1 MIVIRALGALEIRG
15 SPEPLA
21 AILADQEAAAVLA
34 YLVLA
39 RPGITHHFDDLVRT
53 FWPGLDP
60 GPAMAALDR
69 VLDLLQEQLPPGVLD
84 LHGQDQVGVVPRLV
98 SCDAYDFEDAV
109 AAHRWRRAL
118 QLYRGPLLDGLDV
131 AGAVGYHEWRDAERK
146 RFRKSVEQ
154 AELELD
160 RAAS

>member
-15 SPEPLA
+15 NPEPLA
-21 AILADQEAAAVLA
+21 AILADREAAGVLA

-39 RPGITHHFDDLVRT
+39 RPGVTHHFGDLIST

-60 GPAMAALDR
+60 EAAMASLGR
-69 VLDLLQEQLPPGVLD
+69 VLDLLHGQLPTGVLD
-84 LHGQDQVGVVPRLV
+84 LQGHDQVGVVPRLV

-109 AAHRWRRAL
+109 AGQRWRRAL
-118 QLYRGPLLDGLDV
+118 ELYRGPLLDGLDV
-131 AGAVGYHEWRDAERK
+131 AGAAGYHEWRDTERK
-146 RFRKSVEQ
+146 RFRRS
-154 AELELD
+154 AERAEMELD